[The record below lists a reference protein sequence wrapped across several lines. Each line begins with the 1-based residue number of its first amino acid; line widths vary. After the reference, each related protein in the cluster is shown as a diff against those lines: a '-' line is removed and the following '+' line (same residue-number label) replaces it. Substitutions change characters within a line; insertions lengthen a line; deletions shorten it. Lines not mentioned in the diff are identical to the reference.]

1 MGMNRWGRAAF
12 DFRSCERRML
22 RLVDM
27 WPALPTLAAL
37 LLLLRLGLQY
47 RALQR
52 LRSRLSP
59 SSPSP
64 SPAQTQLSVLT
75 QNLWLHYFV
84 PAPFRSVRVRA
95 FLAHLQQ
102 QPPIDVV
109 VIQEAFLLRLGPIVL
124 YEYVSELVDGMDALG
139 YHWWSDMRGSLP
151 RIYGQNSGVIVFSRL
166 PLVAPPHEE
175 VFIHSDEVLNCK
187 GFACVRL
194 ALAGATLAVIGT
206 HLDSRR
212 RAAKELQMAQ
222 ISAYLK
228 RALSDS
234 TSVIVAGDFN
244 TCPRTW
250 GNLRPGTHVTD
261 DYASLR
267 DRLHPL
273 VNATECEDDAQWLR
287 THYVTP
293 SRATLYSQ
301 QLVGTLL
308 QAHWPNELSSASL
321 DHIFFSPNSL
331 RPLGVSAA
339 SWEAPAIRGPVSD
352 HVGVIARFS
361 TS

>member
-1 MGMNRWGRAAF
+1 
-12 DFRSCERRML
+12 ML
-22 RLVDM
+22 VGM
-27 WPALPTLAAL
+27 WPALPALAVL
-37 LLLLRLGLQY
+37 LLLLRLGFQY

-52 LRSRLSP
+52 LRPRLSP
-59 SSPSP
+59 SPPP

-102 QPPIDVV
+102 QQPPIDVV

-124 YEYVSELVDGMDALG
+124 YDYVLELVEGMDALG
-139 YHWWSDMRGSLP
+139 YHWWSDLRGSLP
-151 RIYGQNSGVIVFSRL
+151 RIFGQNSGVIVFSRL

-194 ALAGATLAVIGT
+194 ALAGATLTVIAT

-228 RALSDS
+228 RAVSDS
-234 TSVIVAGDFN
+234 TAVIVAGDFN

-250 GNLRPGTHVTD
+250 GAIRPGTNVTD

-267 DRLHPL
+267 DCLHPL
-273 VNATECEDDAQWLR
+273 VNAAEREDDAQWLR

-293 SRATLYSQ
+293 SRGTLYAQ

-321 DHIFFSPNSL
+321 DHIFFSPGSL
-331 RPLGVSAA
+331 RAAGVSAA
-339 SWEAPAIRGPVSD
+339 PWEAPAIRGPVSD